1 MGEIGRLAAMMQCCY
16 DTGYLVTEWF
26 PSLEVVTF
34 VRGFI
39 VIFFFKL

>member
-1 MGEIGRLAAMMQCCY
+1 MGEIGRLATIMHSCY
-16 DTGYLVTEWF
+16 DTDYLVTKWF

-39 VIFFFKL
+39 VIIF